1 MSLPAV
7 DDGASG
13 PITVPG
19 GFPFGQSAPTTAHVS
34 HSCNKITVIDCFAVA
49 ISSVIAL
56 LWYILSCTHSI
67 AIMQVSTNGYIT
79 FEGSA
84 LADPFPV
91 RFPANLHDYTVA
103 PFWDNGDI
111 SVAGRIS
118 YTESQRLVECVSE
131 FISRQLCV
139 RFTGR
144 WMLLAEWYQVT
155 KPETT
160 TSLVS

>member
-19 GFPFGQSAPTTAHVS
+19 GFPFGQSAPTTAYVS
-34 HSCNKITVIDCFAVA
+34 HSCNKIMVIDCFAMVY
-49 ISSVIAL
+49 SL
-56 LWYILSCTHSI
+56 MHTLYN
-67 AIMQVSTNGYIT
+67 QVSTNGYIT

-84 LADPFPV
+84 LADPFPLK
-91 RFPANLHDYTVA
+91 FPLAQHNYTVA
-103 PFWDNGDI
+103 PFWENSDI

-118 YTESQRLVECVSE
+118 YTIGSQRLVKGVSK
-131 FISRQLCV
+131 FIIRQLCV
-139 RFTGR
+139 EFTGM
-144 WMLLAEWYQVT
+144 WMLLAEWYQVPQS
-155 KPETT
+155 KTT